1 MDCSTPEP
9 QQHPTQ
15 QKACHWRRWY
25 SVVYEAPL
33 STSSQA
39 LNTLEGGRHGWLY
52 SFIRRALKLRKFER
66 LVIGS
71 LASHLWSW
79 AWKTLLTLRAGFSL
93 ASQAHPG
100 GLPLPR
106 QRGSLLPSPELV
118 PMTGCQPAS
127 HTILPAQMKRRMT
140 YCHSKQ
146 TKPTDIHR
154 LNQHKRP
161 FFKNLY
167 SAWLGIK

>member
-1 MDCSTPEP
+1 MPVVPCCSFTKSCPILCDPMDCSTPEP

-33 STSSQA
+33 STLSQA

-93 ASQAHPG
+93 ASQARPG
-100 GLPLPR
+100 LSHLGGCPFLGRGALCR
-106 QRGSLLPSPELV
+106 QALSSF
-118 PMTGCQPAS
+118 Q
-127 HTILPAQMKRRMT
+127 
-140 YCHSKQ
+140 
-146 TKPTDIHR
+146 
-154 LNQHKRP
+154 
-161 FFKNLY
+161 
-167 SAWLGIK
+167 

>member
-1 MDCSTPEP
+1 MAILFYKKSSETQKVWETCYRSICQSFMELDLENSSDSESWLLSCLSGASRAITP
-9 QQHPTQ
+9 
-15 QKACHWRRWY
+15 R
-25 SVVYEAPL
+25 
-33 STSSQA
+33 
-39 LNTLEGGRHGWLY
+39 
-52 SFIRRALKLRKFER
+52 
-66 LVIGS
+66 
-71 LASHLWSW
+71 
-79 AWKTLLTLRAGFSL
+79 
-93 ASQAHPG
+93 

-106 QRGSLLPSPELV
+106 QRGSLSPSPELV

-127 HTILPAQMKRRMT
+127 RTTLPAQMKTRMT

-167 SAWLGIK
+167 SAGLDIK